1 MEVKFLS
8 SSEQAVFNDTIHD
21 GGELS
26 KLFFL
31 FLSELESNCD
41 HDSVMVSFDD
51 DALHASIEDTPYLV
65 IFDEGQQQI
74 SLEKWD
80 SMSQDYVWQQDWD
93 FDEDS
98 VEEAAD
104 YISSQIYYG
113 DGDDT

>member
-8 SSEQAVFNDTIHD
+8 SSEQAVFNDAIQG

-41 HDSVMVSFDD
+41 HDTVMISFDGD
-51 DALHASIEDTPYLV
+51 VLRASIEDTPYLV
-65 IFDEGQQQI
+65 LFDEDQQQI
-74 SLEKWD
+74 SLEEWD
-80 SMSQDYVWQQDWD
+80 PMSQDYVWQQDWD
-93 FDEDS
+93 FDDDS

-113 DGDDT
+113 ENGDP